1 MDLILAAALPTSCAA
16 ARCCTVFTWDKLN
29 RMDQNTD
36 TALKNAWNTVL
47 ATSDELKAVT
57 PDAANLE
64 AVQPKV
70 LAQAIAAQALRGLV
84 EELRRT
90 AEKGE

>member
-1 MDLILAAALPTSCAA
+1 MDL
-16 ARCCTVFTWDKLN
+16 
-29 RMDQNTD
+29 NTNL
-36 TALKNAWNTVL
+36 ALKNAWTTAL
-47 ATSDELKAVT
+47 ATSDELRAISLEEV
-57 PDAANLE
+57 DLE

-84 EELRRT
+84 EELRRK

>member
-1 MDLILAAALPTSCAA
+1 MDL
-16 ARCCTVFTWDKLN
+16 
-29 RMDQNTD
+29 NTNL
-36 TALKNAWNTVL
+36 ALKNAWTTAL
-47 ATSDELKAVT
+47 ATSDELRAVALEEV
-57 PDAANLE
+57 DLE

-84 EELRRT
+84 EELRRK